1 LLGDGRSTLTKHCQ
15 ALSFVGPAYP
25 GHPRQYGSD
34 SDFLQDTRDSGVVNR
49 AMREK
54 VLVFGGENRVADN
67 QRYLLVLN
75 YVTMLSRELHEQ
87 FTLVVVHVTNRRTI
101 KTHKGFY
108 VWQVST
114 IEVQV
119 VKRDREQCCG
129 EE

>member
-1 LLGDGRSTLTKHCQ
+1 
-15 ALSFVGPAYP
+15 
-25 GHPRQYGSD
+25 
-34 SDFLQDTRDSGVVNR
+34 
-49 AMREK
+49 MREK